1 MRESSTKRIRQED
14 MSKINC
20 QERILKIEMIQELTL
35 QKTKKKKK
43 KAKIKPHEKQ
53 TTTKTWSKNLKI
65 IDYRKGHE

>member
-43 KAKIKPHEKQ
+43 AKIKPHEKQ

>member
-43 KAKIKPHEKQ
+43 AKIKPHEKQ
-53 TTTKTWSKNLKI
+53 TTTTKTWSKNLKI